1 MRKKPTNTT
10 IKLTVMASEPLAR
23 LAEQRLHHEG
33 IRCMVR
39 TLGAG
44 PGGWGTAANLPYG
57 LYVKEAD
64 EMRARQVLELS
75 PMEIVERE
83 TEDDAAI
90 SSRSSLPL
98 LLGAALALIVIALVM
113 GNLLG

>member
-1 MRKKPTNTT
+1 MRKRPASSTV
-10 IKLTVMASEPLAR
+10 KLTVMASEPLAR
-23 LAEQRLHHEG
+23 LAEQRLRNEG
-33 IRCMVR
+33 IPCMVR

-44 PGGWGTAANLPYG
+44 LGGWGTAANLPYA

-75 PMEIVERE
+75 PLEIVERE
-83 TEDDAAI
+83 TDDEAAVT
-90 SSRSSLPL
+90 SRSSLPL
-98 LLGAALALIVIALVM
+98 LLGAAAALIIIGLII

>member
-1 MRKKPTNTT
+1 MRGRPAST
-10 IKLTVMASEPLAR
+10 IQLTVMASEPLAR
-23 LAEQRLHHEG
+23 LAEQRLQHEG

-39 TLGAG
+39 ALGAG
-44 PGGWGTAANLPYG
+44 LGGWGTAANLPYG

-64 EMRARQVLELS
+64 EMRARQVLDLA
-75 PMEIVERE
+75 PREIVERE
-83 TEDDAAI
+83 TEDDAPV

-98 LLGAALALIVIALVM
+98 LLGASAALIVIGLVL